1 METPD
6 VPLSPTHIEET
17 IRTITQL
24 HAEHRQAAT
33 PFERGVDF
41 VTALLGRPCFI
52 AVLTGFIIFWVGG
65 NLLPLW
71 YPAFDPPPFSG
82 LGSALS
88 VVSVYLVILILIAQR
103 RDDELALHREQLI
116 LELVISSEQ
125 KTAKIIQLLEEFRR
139 DDPRLSNRIDQE
151 AAHMARPADPSSVL
165 KTIRDIHAGPEPT
178 G

>member
-17 IRTITQL
+17 IGTITQL

-52 AVLTGFIIFWVGG
+52 AVLTGFIFFWVGG
-65 NLLPLW
+65 NLFPLW

-139 DDPRLSNRIDQE
+139 DTGWE
-151 AAHMARPADPSSVL
+151 AHEGTWL
-165 KTIRDIHAGPEPT
+165 EEEERDIPEMVDHQYKTAGWNEKR
-178 G
+178 